1 MPLQCCCISAVRLP
15 QPSSP
20 ARHRPLR
27 LLSTLR
33 RAARRRRQLPI
44 RAAPQGARRPGL
56 LAAWAPSA
64 AAASLMLLAW
74 HGWHGA
80 DKGVPS
86 VRLSLASPPTGHRA
100 IKVSPAPRPPQFLP
114 PVRAVGNRRAST
126 PATTCPCIFS
136 VHRCHRPAAHPL
148 PTRKAVRAV
157 PCSSELLAR
166 CDLLIC
172 PASVE
177 CKDRPPPAADAGR
190 GGRWIF

>member
-100 IKVSPAPRPPQFLP
+100 IKVSPAPRPPQFP
-114 PVRAVGNRRAST
+114 PSCPRGRKPSSFNARHNVPLYLQCPSMPPPSGASVANEEGRPRRAVLLGVA
-126 PATTCPCIFS
+126 CPL
-136 VHRCHRPAAHPL
+136 RPANL
-148 PTRKAVRAV
+148 PRVCRMQGSPTTR
-157 PCSSELLAR
+157 S
-166 CDLLIC
+166 
-172 PASVE
+172 
-177 CKDRPPPAADAGR
+177 
-190 GGRWIF
+190 